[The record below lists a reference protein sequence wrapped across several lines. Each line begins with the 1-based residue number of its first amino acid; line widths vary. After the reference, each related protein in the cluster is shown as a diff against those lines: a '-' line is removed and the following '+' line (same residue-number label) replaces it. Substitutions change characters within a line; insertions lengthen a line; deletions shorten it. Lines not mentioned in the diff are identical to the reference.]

1 MEVISKRMVVK
12 TTLGAAEM
20 VQGRASEGRQKLGS
34 SLKEGS
40 ERKNP
45 VKIYKG
51 RKATGRIRRVTL
63 LPAHLHTVSAQC
75 SVWHS
80 AGSEERAL

>member
-1 MEVISKRMVVK
+1 MVVK
-12 TTLGAAEM
+12 TLGAAEM
-20 VQGRASEGRQKLGS
+20 VRARASEGRQKLGS
-34 SLKEGS
+34 SLEEGS

-75 SVWHS
+75 SVWHGV
-80 AGSEERAL
+80 GSQERAL